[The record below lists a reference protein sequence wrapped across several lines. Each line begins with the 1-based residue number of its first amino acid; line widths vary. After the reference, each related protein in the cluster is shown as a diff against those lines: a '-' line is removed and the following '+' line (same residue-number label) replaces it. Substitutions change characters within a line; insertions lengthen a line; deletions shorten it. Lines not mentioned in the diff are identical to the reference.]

1 MNFCIA
7 GYLRIKSSPNNAI
20 WFIQTNFLDAI
31 KYFRLSIGA
40 IVLFEVFTLRALKL
54 KKSYSLVRGCQRGAY
69 ILVWQRVW
77 IMKLLHDYIHD
88 PLKQTK
94 RTLWCFARLTINSV
108 SGCFRRFSGKFL
120 KQTERLK
127 RCIRLFSWLENSR
140 RKFGFHV
147 FKPFLNISFRLSQPF
162 FLKRNWLRQ
171 MVNAI
176 TERNQNSS
184 VLNSVR
190 HLPKPWSDRF
200 THENS
205 RKALCQKPAIQLLL
219 IAICR

>member
-1 MNFCIA
+1 
-7 GYLRIKSSPNNAI
+7 
-20 WFIQTNFLDAI
+20 
-31 KYFRLSIGA
+31 
-40 IVLFEVFTLRALKL
+40 
-54 KKSYSLVRGCQRGAY
+54 
-69 ILVWQRVW
+69 
-77 IMKLLHDYIHD
+77 MKLLHDYIHD
-88 PLKQTK
+88 PFKQTK

-120 KQTERLK
+120 KKTERLK

-184 VLNSVR
+184 VLNSVH

-200 THENS
+200 THITS
-205 RKALCQKPAIQLLL
+205 RKALCPKACDTASSHRYLPLGTFLQRAVRGGCIEDY
-219 IAICR
+219 A

>member
-1 MNFCIA
+1 MPKRSLHTCMTTCMNHQA
-7 GYLRIKSSPNNAI
+7 
-20 WFIQTNFLDAI
+20 TD
-31 KYFRLSIGA
+31 SI
-40 IVLFEVFTLRALKL
+40 
-54 KKSYSLVRGCQRGAY
+54 Y
-69 ILVWQRVW
+69 
-77 IMKLLHDYIHD
+77 D

-94 RTLWCFARLTINSV
+94 KALWCFARLTINSV

-120 KQTERLK
+120 KKTERLK

-184 VLNSVR
+184 VLNSVH
-190 HLPKPWSDRF
+190 HLPKPWSDQF
-200 THENS
+200 TRVNS
-205 RKALCQKPAIQLLL
+205 RKALCRKACVTTSSHRYLPLGTFRQRAVRGGC
-219 IAICR
+219 IAEYVLYIIVDRSDGRSLQYL

>member
-1 MNFCIA
+1 M
-7 GYLRIKSSPNNAI
+7 P
-20 WFIQTNFLDAI
+20 Q
-31 KYFRLSIGA
+31 
-40 IVLFEVFTLRALKL
+40 EEH
-54 KKSYSLVRGCQRGAY
+54 

-77 IMKLLHDYIHD
+77 IMKLLHDYD

-120 KQTERLK
+120 KQTNVWK
-127 RCIRLFSWLENSR
+127 GNRLFSWLETSR

-162 FLKRNWLRQ
+162 WLRQ

-184 VLNSVR
+184 VLNSVH
-190 HLPKPWSDRF
+190 HLPKPWSDQF
-200 THENS
+200 TRVNS
-205 RKALCQKPAIQLLL
+205 RKALCPKACDTASSHRYLPLGTFSHRAVRGGLRLCAIYLKYLEGP
-219 IAICR
+219 C